1 MKKYPVI
8 IIFLI
13 TMLLVCGE
21 TVMAKERLGKPLGV
35 LANGVEDRVVISWE
49 PVKKAD
55 GYEVFEKAKVESVY
69 KGKSNEKEEDRFK
82 EKSTRQKVSI
92 QSKGISNEKE
102 GHLRKVREKGGDD
115 DSNGFNIYY

>member
-35 LANGVEDRVVISWE
+35 LANV
-49 PVKKAD
+49 
-55 GYEVFEKAKVESVY
+55 VY

-82 EKSTRQKVSI
+82 EKSTRKKISI

-102 GHLRKVREKGGDD
+102 GYLRKVWEKGGDD
-115 DSNGFNIYY
+115 DSKGFDLYY

>member
-21 TVMAKERLGKPLGV
+21 TVMAKERWGKPLGV

-49 PVKKAD
+49 PV
-55 GYEVFEKAKVESVY
+55 
-69 KGKSNEKEEDRFK
+69 
-82 EKSTRQKVSI
+82 I

>member
-1 MKKYPVI
+1 
-8 IIFLI
+8 
-13 TMLLVCGE
+13 
-21 TVMAKERLGKPLGV
+21 MAKEHLGKPQGV

-55 GYEVFEKAKVESVY
+55 GYEVFENVY
-69 KGKSNEKEEDRFK
+69 KGKGNEKEEDRFK
-82 EKSTRQKVSI
+82 EKSTWQKVSI

-115 DSNGFNIYY
+115 DSKGFNIYY

>member
-1 MKKYPVI
+1 MK
-8 IIFLI
+8 FLKRQ
-13 TMLLVCGE
+13 
-21 TVMAKERLGKPLGV
+21 KERK
-35 LANGVEDRVVISWE
+35 R
-49 PVKKAD
+49 
-55 GYEVFEKAKVESVY
+55 Y

-82 EKSTRQKVSI
+82 EESTRQKISI

>member
-1 MKKYPVI
+1 
-8 IIFLI
+8 
-13 TMLLVCGE
+13 
-21 TVMAKERLGKPLGV
+21 MAKERLGKPLGV

-55 GYEVFEKAKVESVY
+55 GYEVFEKAEGEKAFTKVKVT
-69 KGKSNEKEEDRFK
+69 KKEEDRFK